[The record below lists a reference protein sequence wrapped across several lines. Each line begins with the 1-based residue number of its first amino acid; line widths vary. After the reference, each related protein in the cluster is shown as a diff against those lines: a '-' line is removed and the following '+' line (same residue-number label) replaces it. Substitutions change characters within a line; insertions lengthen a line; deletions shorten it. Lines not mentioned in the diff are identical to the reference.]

1 LDTLQFK
8 LIQLLFVLLSVTL
21 IYIIYRGL
29 KIGAEKA
36 GYSIDSQKKISSSFL
51 SVSFLWFILVNILSV
66 KGIFLDFSS
75 MPPKIFIVVIIPFI
89 VIIYFLVSKKI
100 NRILLNVP
108 GQWLIYIQSFRVIVE
123 ILLWMLLLLN
133 LMPVQ
138 MSFEGR
144 NFDILV
150 GLTAPVIAYFCYSKK
165 KWSDTIALIWNFAGL
180 ILLANIVITAILSM
194 PTNLRVFMNE
204 PSNTIVAYFPVVL
217 LPAVLVPVAYA
228 MHLFSIKQILMK
240 RKVVVR

>member
-1 LDTLQFK
+1 MDTLQYK

-21 IYIIYRGL
+21 IYIIYGGL
-29 KIGAEKA
+29 KIGLERA
-36 GYSIDSQKKISSSFL
+36 GFTPEDQKKISSSFL
-51 SVSFLWFILVNILSV
+51 SVSFLWFIFINILSV

-75 MPPKIFIVVIIPFI
+75 MPPKIFIAVIIPLA
-89 VIIYFLVSKKI
+89 VIIFFLVTKKV
-100 NRILLNVP
+100 NKVLLNMP
-108 GQWLIYIQSFRVIVE
+108 EQWLIYIQSFRIIVE

-133 LMPVQ
+133 LLPVQ

-165 KWSDTIALIWNFAGL
+165 KWSDSIALIWNFAGL
-180 ILLANIVITAILSM
+180 ILLANIVVTAILSM
-194 PTNLRVFMNE
+194 PTTLRVFMNE
-204 PSNTIVAYFPVVL
+204 PSNTIVGHFPIIL

-228 MHLFSIKQILMK
+228 MHLFSIKQILLK
-240 RKVVVR
+240 RKVVVS